1 MTALPGRWSDLLNEV
16 GMRGLESVPSET
28 IQKIVA
34 DFERERLRRLK
45 ISNEKRLAQQEAS
58 QRRLAEEKKALQEQE
73 SSMRA
78 TMDAERA
85 EKERRMHE
93 WLERVKSKD
102 AQRILDKE
110 RMRSLAQSQSKP
122 KPSPAEA
129 CPVPWRPARV
139 VTRSSPEEPSI
150 GSPDASK
157 HSPSTSRSAIC
168 LYAKFSKDLTGPPDP
183 SRERYKEAMSNSKY
197 AESLKL
203 ASSVYSRKL
212 GINT

>member
-1 MTALPGRWSDLLNEV
+1 MNEV

-34 DFERERLRRLK
+34 DFERERSRRLK
-45 ISNEKRLAQQEAS
+45 ISNEKRTAQQEAS

-73 SSMRA
+73 SSLRA
-78 TMDAERA
+78 QIEVERA

-110 RMRSLAQSQSKP
+110 RMRLLAQSQSKP
-122 KPSPAEA
+122 KPSPITIGTVQTRPSRVLARSSGEE
-129 CPVPWRPARV
+129 PVP
-139 VTRSSPEEPSI
+139 
-150 GSPDASK
+150 PDPPK

-168 LYAKFSKDLTGPPDP
+168 LYAKFSKDLAGPPDP
-183 SRERYKEAMSNSKY
+183 NRERFKEAMSNSKY